1 MPTYALA
8 RGGSAT
14 GTTLLFEDVVPVATV
29 LVVAGSGFAVPTHY
43 CETVSFV
50 FTVLVIG

>member
-1 MPTYALA
+1 MPTYTLA

-14 GTTLLFEDVVPVATV
+14 GTTLLLENIIPVATV

-43 CETVSFV
+43 YDTVSSTFA
-50 FTVLVIG
+50 VLVID